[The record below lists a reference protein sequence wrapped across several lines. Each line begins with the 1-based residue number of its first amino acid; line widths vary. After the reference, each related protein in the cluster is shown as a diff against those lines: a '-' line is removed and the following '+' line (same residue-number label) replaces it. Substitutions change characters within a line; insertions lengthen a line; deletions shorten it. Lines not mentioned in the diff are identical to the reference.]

1 MAELSSDPQKEKYAH
16 IIGIGNL
23 TRLDDGVA
31 IQIIE
36 RLRKKNIPSNVK
48 VTDLGTGGIDIILAL
63 DGWEKGIII
72 DAVDLD
78 YLHPG
83 AIVEYRIK
91 EENIPEIK
99 GLSSTHG
106 FDAITALKLAFTLQ
120 EYDLPSEIRIIGVQ
134 VKNLDGLGTNL
145 SSEVESAI
153 PKVIQRIAELLQIT
167 F

>member
-1 MAELSSDPQKEKYAH
+1 MTKLSSKLQKEKYAH

-31 IQIIE
+31 IRIIE
-36 RLRKKNIPSNVK
+36 QLRKKNIPANVK
-48 VTDLGTGGIDIILAL
+48 ITDLGTGGIDIILAL
-63 DGWEKGIII
+63 DGWSMGIII

-83 AIVEYRIK
+83 AIVEYCVK
-91 EENIPEIK
+91 NKDIPEIK

-106 FDAITALKLAFTLQ
+106 FDAITALKLAFSLQ
-120 EYDLPSEIRIIGVQ
+120 EYDIPSEIRIIGVQ
-134 VKNLDGLGTNL
+134 VKDIEGLGIHL

-153 PKVIQRIAELLQIT
+153 PKVIRRISELLKIEL
-167 F
+167 